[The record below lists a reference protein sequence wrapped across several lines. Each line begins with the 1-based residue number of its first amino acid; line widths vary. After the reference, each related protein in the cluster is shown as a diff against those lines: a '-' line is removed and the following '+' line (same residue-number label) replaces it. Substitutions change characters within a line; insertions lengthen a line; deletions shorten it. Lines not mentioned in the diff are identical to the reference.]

1 MPRFQQPLLNCR
13 TLLESWSK
21 AAVEELNPASLRR
34 YRGCLLAFL
43 NWFEQVQLRPLTPAD
58 LNSTTL
64 AGYRAS
70 LQKTATTATVNIHL
84 CALRSWCAYL
94 VEQNYLS
101 SNPARRLKLV
111 GQPIPL
117 APKALEPGQL
127 NALLRQTTH
136 TRYPARNAAI
146 IQMLVQTGLRIGEC
160 ASLHFEDITFGERQ
174 GEVMVKAG
182 KGNKSR
188 RVPLNASLRQA
199 LADYL
204 APRLEVNPTI
214 KAVAAAWPTSEPGQ
228 NPLDM
233 WLSERGNSLSLR
245 EMNRTIQR
253 LLQQCANQQL
263 FPTGFTA
270 HSLRHTFATAYLK
283 GHPYDLVGL
292 GRLLGHSSLNTT
304 RIYVEPT
311 ASELAG
317 RVETIELNIYGN

>member
-1 MPRFQQPLLNCR
+1 MPRSQQPLLDFQD
-13 TLLESWSK
+13 LLETWSK
-21 AAVEELNPASLRR
+21 GAVEELNPASLRR
-34 YRGCLLAFL
+34 YRGCLQAFL
-43 NWFEQVQLRPLTPAD
+43 NWFEQVQLRPLTLTD

-70 LQKTATTATVNIHL
+70 VQKTATTATVNIHL

-94 VEQNYLS
+94 VEQNYLP

-117 APKALEPGQL
+117 APKALEPVHL
-127 NALLRQTTH
+127 NALLRQATH

-174 GEVMVKAG
+174 GEVLVRAG
-182 KGNKSR
+182 KGNKAR

-204 APRLEVNPTI
+204 APRLEVDPTI
-214 KAVAAAWPTSEPGQ
+214 KAVAAAWPVKKPI
-228 NPLDM
+228 NI

-253 LLQQCANQQL
+253 LLQQCANQPL

-270 HSLRHTFATAYLK
+270 HSLRHTFATAYLQRQ
-283 GHPYDLVGL
+283 PYDLVGL
-292 GRLLGHSSLNTT
+292 ARLLGHSSLNTT

-311 ASELAG
+311 ASQLAA